1 MKLRYKKTGEII
13 HAIFEMCGDNVKIVD
28 EIYPEKYGE
37 YSRLEEVNRDWED
50 YEEEPKD
57 IGYWYIDD
65 LGRIQFSSKA
75 LDELSGQPNNW
86 MIRKLVDNYFKI
98 REEAEKEL
106 AIRKARVI
114 LKEGI

>member
-1 MKLRYKKTGEII
+1 
-13 HAIFEMCGDNVKIVD
+13 MCKDNVKIVNA
-28 EIYPEKYGE
+28 IYPEKYGE
-37 YSRLEEVNRDWED
+37 YSSLEEVNRDWED
-50 YEEEPKD
+50 YEVHKELKD